1 MNLEESFL
9 KLKEN
14 RYNFSTTSVYER
26 KAKLYRLKDAINLY
40 RQDIYDALHL
50 DFRKAANETELT
62 EVFPTLHEISFA
74 CKNLKKWMKPKRVK
88 TPIILFGAGS
98 KILPEARGIVLV
110 MAPWN
115 YPFYLIMSP
124 LISAI
129 SAGNVVMLRPSE
141 KTPHTSL
148 IIKKI
153 IDYTFSESEVAVA
166 LGDIEVSKKILDLP
180 FDHIFYTGST
190 TVGKIVMEKAAK
202 HLSTVTLELGGKSP
216 VIVDNEVDLEDAAL
230 KIVWGK
236 FINAGQTC
244 VAPDYVFVPEN
255 LKENFLKRLKE
266 KIEVLYG
273 DTISGRKANPDF
285 ARLIDEKAFH
295 RMLEMLKDEK
305 ILLPDLVSY
314 DDRLYIPPSI
324 ITDAKKDSRS
334 MQEEIFGPVLPILTY
349 KNLEEVIEHI
359 RSHDK
364 PLALYIFSKNKKNIK
379 RIIQSTSAGGTV
391 VNNVIM
397 HLANP
402 YLPFGGVGASGMGTS
417 HGVHGFLEFSH
428 QRALL
433 YQSPFSMGRF
443 YYPPY
448 NSFISKLAF
457 KILNY
462 LE

>member
-1 MNLEESFL
+1 MNLNESFL

-14 RYNFSTTSVYER
+14 RFKMATSSVHER
-26 KAKLYRLKDAINLY
+26 RAKLYRLKEAINLF
-40 RQDIYDALHL
+40 RQDIYDALNL
-50 DFRKAANETELT
+50 DFKKAANETELT

-74 CKNLKKWMKPKRVK
+74 TKKLKKWMKPKKVS
-88 TPIILFGAGS
+88 TPIILLGAKS
-98 KILPEARGIVLV
+98 KILPEARGVVLI

-129 SAGNVVMLRPSE
+129 SAGNAVMLRPSE

-148 IIKKI
+148 VIKKI
-153 IDYTFSESEVAVA
+153 IEYNFSDAEVCVA
-166 LGDIEVSKKILDLP
+166 LGDLEVSKAILDLP

-190 TVGKIVMEKAAK
+190 TVGKIVMAKAAK
-202 HLSTVTLELGGKSP
+202 HLATVTLELGGKSP
-216 VIVDNEVDLEDAAL
+216 VIIDSDVDLEEAAL

-255 LKENFLKRLKE
+255 LKENFLKRIKD
-266 KIEVLYG
+266 KIEELYG
-273 DTISGRKANPDF
+273 DTISGRKSNPDF
-285 ARLIDEKAFH
+285 ARLIDDKAYM

-305 ILLPDLVSY
+305 VLLPDLVSH
-314 DDRLYIPPSI
+314 DDRLFIPPSVL
-324 ITDAKKDSRS
+324 TDANTNSRS
-334 MQEEIFGPVLPILTY
+334 MQEEIFGPILPVLTY
-349 KNLEEVIEHI
+349 KNLDEVINHI
-359 RSHDK
+359 RTHDK
-364 PLALYIFSKNKKNIK
+364 PLALYIFSKNRKNVK
-379 RIIQSTSAGGTV
+379 RVIQSTSAGGTV

-402 YLPFGGVGASGMGTS
+402 YLPFGGVGSSGMGTS
-417 HGVHGFLEFSH
+417 HGEHGFLEFSH

-433 YQSPFSMGRF
+433 YQSPFSLGRF

-448 NSFISKLAF
+448 NSFVSKMAF
-457 KILNY
+457 KILKY